1 MSNKNLGK
9 VVGFKADVGRW
20 ILAIV
25 EVAKDGV
32 NRRKATYSD
41 LEAFMTGAIHLLG
54 LDAIVTVFICILFG
68 LALDRA
74 FDY

>member
-9 VVGFKADVGRW
+9 VVGFNADVGRW

-41 LEAFMTGAIHLLG
+41 LEAFMTGTIHLLG
-54 LDAIVTVFICILFG
+54 LDVICILFG